1 MDDPEHAA
9 AMAHEIEVELGKL
22 ADMERP
28 EKLQT
33 LFMSI
38 MEKPF

>member
-1 MDDPEHAA
+1 MDDPDHAA
-9 AMAHEIEVELGKL
+9 KMTQHIEAELTLLG
-22 ADMERP
+22 DMERP

-33 LFMSI
+33 LFATI

>member
-1 MDDPEHAA
+1 MDSPEQAA
-9 AMAHEIEVELGKL
+9 KVAQEIEAELAKL
-22 ADMERP
+22 PNMERP

-33 LFMSI
+33 LFATI